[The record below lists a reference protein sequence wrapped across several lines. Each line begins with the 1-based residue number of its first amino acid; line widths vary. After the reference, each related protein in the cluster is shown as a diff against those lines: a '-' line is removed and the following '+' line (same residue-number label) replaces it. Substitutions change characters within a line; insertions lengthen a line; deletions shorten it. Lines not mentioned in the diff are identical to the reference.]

1 MIDAEL
7 NHIMDMEDR
16 KSKGLI
22 GETYTKLAEIMESK
36 ERAESCV
43 GQTQTY
49 IEHVTQVIK
58 GFEGQSRE
66 DVQHIQE
73 RIERLRKLI
82 NDVEVA
88 LMKNEV

>member
-1 MIDAEL
+1 M
-7 NHIMDMEDR
+7 
-16 KSKGLI
+16 
-22 GETYTKLAEIMESK
+22 
-36 ERAESCV
+36 
-43 GQTQTY
+43 
-49 IEHVTQVIK
+49 TQVIK